1 MRQGHDGDLLL
12 RHEAQKFVTSVPAG
26 TTVEISSGGQS
37 VTIEGG
43 REMVGVQTAYD
54 PETGE
59 IMDAAA
65 VQELYTETSLSG
77 KQTIAER
84 LRLGERVAIT
94 AVAQVV
100 AVGEELDKDGLKV
113 HTQKLRIESIDEVT
127 RGAL

>member
-1 MRQGHDGDLLL
+1 
-12 RHEAQKFVTSVPAG
+12 
-26 TTVEISSGGQS
+26 
-37 VTIEGG
+37 
-43 REMVGVQTAYD
+43 MVGVQTAYD

-100 AVGEELDKDGLKV
+100 AVGEELDKDGSRC
-113 HTQKLRIESIDEVT
+113 TRRNSGLRAST
-127 RGAL
+127 R